1 MANGDEN
8 NRKTDKAD
16 LDIARERLDVQREMA
31 GLKKGATT
39 DDKFS
44 LSLANKLINIAQ
56 NHLDI
61 ENQRLD
67 LTRESKD
74 VAKDLLKAET
84 NRKRILQQIKKDGG
98 DNSKILKE
106 NLDLSEQIVAE
117 LKKEEKSVKKIE
129 DSFGLTGASL
139 GVINKLLGGQI
150 PNLKNISEETR
161 NRLAKLEKE
170 NKLLDGTLGKF
181 QAFGIQVSEIG
192 KAIGKNMLD
201 PLVLLKIGLDFS
213 QELADIRNDFEQY

>member
-8 NRKTDKAD
+8 NRRTDKTD
-16 LDIARERLDVQREMA
+16 LQIARERLDVQREMA

-67 LTRESKD
+67 LTRESND

-98 DNSKILKE
+98 DNSKVLKE

-117 LKKEEKSVKKIE
+117 LKKEEK
-129 DSFGLTGASL
+129 
-139 GVINKLLGGQI
+139 
-150 PNLKNISEETR
+150 
-161 NRLAKLEKE
+161 
-170 NKLLDGTLGKF
+170 
-181 QAFGIQVSEIG
+181 
-192 KAIGKNMLD
+192 
-201 PLVLLKIGLDFS
+201 
-213 QELADIRNDFEQY
+213 

>member
-8 NRKTDKAD
+8 NRKTDKTD
-16 LDIARERLDVQREMA
+16 LQIARERLDVQREMA
-31 GLKKGATT
+31 GLKKGVTT

-129 DSFGLTGASL
+129 DFFWLNRCFFRC
-139 GVINKLLGGQI
+139 NK
-150 PNLKNISEETR
+150 
-161 NRLAKLEKE
+161 
-170 NKLLDGTLGKF
+170 
-181 QAFGIQVSEIG
+181 
-192 KAIGKNMLD
+192 
-201 PLVLLKIGLDFS
+201 
-213 QELADIRNDFEQY
+213 